1 MLRFYLGSAWG
12 NREQVRLVAAMF
24 QAAGWKWIYDWTQ
37 HTEADDPKKIAIA
50 EVGAIKRADI
60 VFILLPG
67 DRGTHF
73 ELGAAVAA
81 GKPVVLWAE
90 NVEQLWKDGRYCPYY
105 DHPNIM
111 LFAGWPLEVMVDHW
125 TKPKICP

>member
-1 MLRFYLGSAWG
+1 MLRFYIGTGWE
-12 NREQVRLVAAMF
+12 NRGLAREVAAKL
-24 QAAGWKWIYDWTQ
+24 QEAGWKLVYDWTR
-37 HTEADDPKKIAIA
+37 HTEADDLNKIAIA

-73 ELGAAVAA
+73 ELGAAVAI

-90 NVEQLWKDGRYCPYY
+90 SADELWKDGRYCPYY

-111 LFAGWPLEVMVDHW
+111 HFAGWPLDLLVKHW
-125 TKPKICP
+125 VTKAG